1 MRDGGKGFAC
11 VAGNPGLRWRP
22 VARHKAVVAR
32 RSPKDGMTTTRLP
45 LKGAWIDVAYEGGTL
60 TLAAV
65 GSPLQYL
72 VKAPTSI
79 PARHKQ
85 SEERGR
91 LRRLAV
97 SALRE
102 AGAEGDFDDADV
114 VWTYRAG

>member
-1 MRDGGKGFAC
+1 MTH
-11 VAGNPGLRWRP
+11 
-22 VARHKAVVAR
+22 ARLA
-32 RSPKDGMTTTRLP
+32 
-45 LKGAWIDVAYEGGTL
+45 LKGAWIDCDYDGATL
-60 TLAAV
+60 TMAAV

-97 SALRE
+97 AALRE
-102 AGAEGDFDDADV
+102 AGATVEIDDADV
-114 VWTYRAG
+114 EWSYRAG

>member
-1 MRDGGKGFAC
+1 MIA
-11 VAGNPGLRWRP
+11 
-22 VARHKAVVAR
+22 ARV
-32 RSPKDGMTTTRLP
+32 T
-45 LKGAWIDVAYEGGTL
+45 LKGAWIDAAYDGAVL

-102 AGAEGDFDDADV
+102 AGAAGDIDDAEV
-114 VWTYRAG
+114 VWSYRAG

>member
-1 MRDGGKGFAC
+1 
-11 VAGNPGLRWRP
+11 
-22 VARHKAVVAR
+22 
-32 RSPKDGMTTTRLP
+32 MTEAKLA
-45 LKGAWIDVAYEGGTL
+45 LKGAWIDCTYDGTTL

-97 SALRE
+97 AALRD
-102 AGAEGDFDDADV
+102 AGAIGDLDEAEV
-114 VWTYRAG
+114 EWSYRAG

>member
-1 MRDGGKGFAC
+1 
-11 VAGNPGLRWRP
+11 
-22 VARHKAVVAR
+22 
-32 RSPKDGMTTTRLP
+32 MTTTRLP
-45 LKGAWIDVAYEGGTL
+45 LKGAWIDAAYDGGTLTL

-65 GSPLQYL
+65 GPPLQYL

-102 AGAEGDFDDADV
+102 AGAEGDIDDAEV

>member
-1 MRDGGKGFAC
+1 MIE
-11 VAGNPGLRWRP
+11 
-22 VARHKAVVAR
+22 ARV
-32 RSPKDGMTTTRLP
+32 T
-45 LKGAWIDVAYEGGTL
+45 LKGAWIDAAYDGAVL

-102 AGAEGDFDDADV
+102 AGAAGDIDDAEV
-114 VWTYRAG
+114 VWSYRAG

>member
-1 MRDGGKGFAC
+1 
-11 VAGNPGLRWRP
+11 
-22 VARHKAVVAR
+22 
-32 RSPKDGMTTTRLP
+32 MTTARLS
-45 LKGAWIDVAYEGGTL
+45 LKGAWIDAAYDGSVL

-72 VKAPTSI
+72 VKPPTSI

-102 AGAEGDFDDADV
+102 AGAAGDIDDAEV
-114 VWTYRAG
+114 VWSYRAG

>member
-1 MRDGGKGFAC
+1 
-11 VAGNPGLRWRP
+11 
-22 VARHKAVVAR
+22 
-32 RSPKDGMTTTRLP
+32 MTTARLT
-45 LKGAWIDVAYEGGTL
+45 LKGAWIDASYDGSLL

-65 GSPLQYL
+65 GAPLQHL
-72 VKAPTSI
+72 VKPPTSI

-102 AGAEGDFDDADV
+102 AGAEGDLDDAEV
-114 VWTYRAG
+114 AWSYRAG

>member
-1 MRDGGKGFAC
+1 MAITK
-11 VAGNPGLRWRP
+11 
-22 VARHKAVVAR
+22 
-32 RSPKDGMTTTRLP
+32 TRLS
-45 LKGAWIDVAYEGGTL
+45 LKGAWIDAAYDGDTL

-72 VKAPTSI
+72 VKPPTSI

-97 SALRE
+97 SALRD
-102 AGAEGDFDDADV
+102 AGAEDDVDDAEV
-114 VWTYRAG
+114 VWSYRAG

>member
-1 MRDGGKGFAC
+1 MITA
-11 VAGNPGLRWRP
+11 
-22 VARHKAVVAR
+22 
-32 RSPKDGMTTTRLP
+32 RLP
-45 LKGAWIDVAYEGGTL
+45 LKGAWIDAAYDGATL
-60 TLAAV
+60 ELAAV

-72 VKAPTSI
+72 VKVPTSI

-102 AGAEGDFDDADV
+102 AGAPEEIDDADV
-114 VWTYRAG
+114 VWSYRAG

>member
-1 MRDGGKGFAC
+1 
-11 VAGNPGLRWRP
+11 
-22 VARHKAVVAR
+22 
-32 RSPKDGMTTTRLP
+32 MTTARLP
-45 LKGAWIDVAYEGGTL
+45 LKGSWIDATYDGETL

-72 VKAPTSI
+72 VKPPTSI

-97 SALRE
+97 AALRE
-102 AGAEGDFDDADV
+102 AGAGEAVDEAEV
-114 VWTYRAG
+114 VWSYRAG

>member
-1 MRDGGKGFAC
+1 
-11 VAGNPGLRWRP
+11 
-22 VARHKAVVAR
+22 
-32 RSPKDGMTTTRLP
+32 MTTARLS
-45 LKGAWIDVAYEGGTL
+45 LKGAWIDAAYDGSRL

-102 AGAEGDFDDADV
+102 AGAEGDIDDAEV
-114 VWTYRAG
+114 VWSYRAG